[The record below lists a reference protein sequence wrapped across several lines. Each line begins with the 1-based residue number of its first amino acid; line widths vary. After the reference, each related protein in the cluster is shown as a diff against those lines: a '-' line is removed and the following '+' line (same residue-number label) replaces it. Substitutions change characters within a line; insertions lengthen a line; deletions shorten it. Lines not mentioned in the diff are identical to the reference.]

1 MRSEEGRPESFARAA
16 RKAQIVGCAIE
27 VIAEVGFAQTSIRK
41 IANRVGIAMSA
52 VLYHFGTKDNLVDA
66 IVEHMYRAMLARVV
80 PALDA
85 APTSADKLDVY
96 IRSCIEYFGTHRVAL
111 RALASLGTG
120 YRPSDGRRFEELGLR
135 PDIAAQLAALDPA
148 IILRAGQKGGEFGD
162 FPVESIATAVRGAV
176 YGVVEK
182 ILQEPGYDATGYGED
197 LVEMFGR
204 VVRGPR

>member
-1 MRSEEGRPESFARAA
+1 
-16 RKAQIVGCAIE
+16 
-27 VIAEVGFAQTSIRK
+27 
-41 IANRVGIAMSA
+41 
-52 VLYHFGTKDNLVDA
+52 
-66 IVEHMYRAMLARVV
+66 MLAGVV

-148 IILRAGQKGGEFGD
+148 IILRAGRKNGEFGD

-182 ILQEPGYDATGYGED
+182 ILQEPGYDARGYGED
-197 LVEMFGR
+197 LVEMFSR
-204 VVRGPR
+204 VVRGAR